1 MLVVQT
7 GMSQPPA
14 CTGRHDPKLQMMTER
29 IQALRERSITTK
41 PYISPER
48 AILMTEFYQSDRAQE
63 VSAPV
68 KRALAFYDL
77 LARKTLCINSGEL
90 IVGERGPAPLATS
103 TYPEVCIHSLADL
116 EIIHAR
122 PKVAFSVDENT
133 RQIYRDK
140 LIPYW
145 RGKSLRDKIFAN
157 MSPEWLAAYDAGIF
171 TDFQQQRAPGHTV

>member
-1 MLVVQT
+1 MVIQT
-7 GMSQPPA
+7 GLPVPSSG
-14 CTGRHDPKLQMMTER
+14 TGRYDQKLQMMTER

-63 VSAPV
+63 VSAPI

-77 LARKTLCINSGEL
+77 LERKTLCINPGEL

-122 PKVAFSVDENT
+122 PKVAFTVDDAT

-157 MSPEWLAAYDAGIF
+157 MSPEWLAAYA
-171 TDFQQQRAPGHTV
+171 A